1 MFTIRC
7 GVNVPQSVTADNLYA
22 AVLVADALAVKGW
35 LGVQVIGLDGTTVP
49 WRTLTAVRP

>member
-1 MFTIRC
+1 MFTIRF